1 MAEQA
6 LALVVRGT
14 DWSETSRITT
24 LFTREFG
31 KVRGLAKGGRRLRS
45 NFEIAFDLL
54 TVCNIVFLRKGHG
67 GLDLLIEARVAERF
81 PHLRTDLTALN
92 IGYYVAELLSDG
104 TQDYD
109 PHPAL
114 FDAALGLLRALAD
127 PLGSGANREAD
138 SSHFPSLR
146 GGRRAAAGGESPPDA
161 SESPLPVAAQPTSTQ
176 RGEMFQPASVDRGI
190 GNATPVPRHPQPHSR
205 HGDGGR
211 PQELVSAFE
220 LVWLH
225 ELGYS
230 PQLDECAVCQR
241 GLPVPPAESDRVAY
255 SPEAGGVVC
264 PSCQPAAR
272 DRRPISAPA
281 WAALKALRPDSP
293 APREPTSPLPPA
305 VRREVR
311 QVLGQTVGF
320 VLGRRPRMLSYLDG
334 T

>member
-1 MAEQA
+1 MSEQA

-54 TVCNIVFLRKGHG
+54 TVCHVVFLRKGNG

-81 PHLRTDLTALN
+81 PHLRTDISALN
-92 IGYYVAELLSDG
+92 VGYYVAELLSDG
-104 TQDYD
+104 TQEYD

-114 FDAALGLLRALAD
+114 FDAAIGVLRDLSLLV
-127 PLGSGANREAD
+127 P
-138 SSHFPSLR
+138 PSP
-146 GGRRAAAGGESPPDA
+146 GGRGEGDSVTPPP
-161 SESPLPVAAQPTSTQ
+161 SPLPPGEGGTS
-176 RGEMFQPASVDRGI
+176 RIPEM
-190 GNATPVPRHPQPHSR
+190 
-205 HGDGGR
+205 
-211 PQELVSAFE
+211 VSAFE
-220 LVWLH
+220 LVWLR

-230 PQLDECAVCQR
+230 PQLDECAVCAR
-241 GLPVPPAESDRVAY
+241 GLPVPSSESDRVAF
-255 SPEAGGVVC
+255 SPDAGGVVC

-272 DRRPISAPA
+272 DRRPLSAPA
-281 WAALKALRPDSP
+281 WAALKALRPDST
-293 APREPTSPLPPA
+293 AAREPMSPLPPA

-334 T
+334 